1 MLRDLLSPDGSIYLH
16 IDYKIGHYVK
26 LMMDEVFGRD
36 NFRNDI
42 ARIKCNP
49 KNFSRAAYGNIKD
62 MVLFYSRGPEPV
74 WNEVREPLSLKDVAS
89 RFSRVDRNGRRYTTI
104 PLHAPGHTISGP
116 TGQPWRGLYPPAG
129 RHWRVDPEQLE
140 SLDRAGQIEW
150 SRNGVPRKRLYAD
163 ESSGKKIQDIWTFK
177 DPTRPQYPTE
187 KNLDLLDRIIKT
199 SSNEGDLVLDAFAGS
214 GTTMVAAV
222 KLGRRCIAIDE
233 SPAAISVIKKRLDS
247 CSAPYTATT
256 VSASRSSNRKLKGQ
270 EMLVGAA

>member
-1 MLRDLLSPDGSIYLH
+1 
-16 IDYKIGHYVK
+16 
-26 LMMDEVFGRD
+26 
-36 NFRNDI
+36 
-42 ARIKCNP
+42 
-49 KNFSRAAYGNIKD
+49 
-62 MVLFYSRGPEPV
+62 
-74 WNEVREPLSLKDVAS
+74 
-89 RFSRVDRNGRRYTTI
+89 
-104 PLHAPGHTISGP
+104 
-116 TGQPWRGLYPPAG
+116 
-129 RHWRVDPEQLE
+129 LE